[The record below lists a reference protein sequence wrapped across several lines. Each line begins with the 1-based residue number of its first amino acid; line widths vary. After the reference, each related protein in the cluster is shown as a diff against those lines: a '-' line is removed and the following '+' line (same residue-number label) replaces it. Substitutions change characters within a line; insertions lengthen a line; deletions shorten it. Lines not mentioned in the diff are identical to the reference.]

1 MDEFVCKTCTLYTP
15 HGHLNISGLREEE
28 KNTVAKKTYYSKLLL
43 LDEGTAKLGQYKRKA
58 RESKLQSKEA
68 RKVAN
73 GRGKRGKERGEG
85 GKAQVE
91 KQRSKWAERERE
103 RRTKTSL
110 KGKSPCHYQ
119 EKQAL
124 YDQFA
129 CDIHVPNCW
138 LRRIHFTFKCIVQF
152 PNALSRCTF
161 QFHQYG

>member
-1 MDEFVCKTCTLYTP
+1 MYTVHTTWAFKYKRP
-15 HGHLNISGLREEE
+15 ERRK

-68 RKVAN
+68 RKDAN
-73 GRGKRGKERGEG
+73 GRGKREGGEG

-91 KQRSKWAERERE
+91 KQRSKWAEIERE

-110 KGKSPCHYQ
+110 KGKSPCVYQ